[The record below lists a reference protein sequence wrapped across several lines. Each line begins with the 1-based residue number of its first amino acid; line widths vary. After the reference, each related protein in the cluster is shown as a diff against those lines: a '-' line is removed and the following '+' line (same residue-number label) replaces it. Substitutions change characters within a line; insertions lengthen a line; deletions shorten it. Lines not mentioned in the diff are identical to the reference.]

1 MVIPLGIIIGFGCAL
16 AGYVL
21 HGGNPVVLWQPTE
34 MLTIF
39 GLAIGAT
46 ISSNTNRTIKLMM
59 HDLSAVFKGSK
70 VNKVFLLDV
79 LALMFELL
87 NKIRKDGLMALEAD
101 IEEPEK
107 SEIFKKYPSVL
118 DNHHLVEFL
127 TDYLRMMLGGS
138 LNLVQLEGL
147 MEQELEEFVKTEHLA
162 VHAVDNMAQGLPA
175 FGIVAAVM
183 GVVQTMGS
191 IGLPPAELGKLIG
204 AALVGTFL
212 GILFSYAVVAP
223 IASAMGQRGEL
234 EIKSL
239 FAVKAI
245 LLASLNGFTPPQA
258 CEFGRKIMFPDQRP
272 TFKEFDEKA
281 KEVKGK

>member
-87 NKIRKDGLMALEAD
+87 NKIRKDGLMALEA
-101 IEEPEK
+101 
-107 SEIFKKYPSVL
+107 
-118 DNHHLVEFL
+118 
-127 TDYLRMMLGGS
+127 
-138 LNLVQLEGL
+138 
-147 MEQELEEFVKTEHLA
+147 
-162 VHAVDNMAQGLPA
+162 
-175 FGIVAAVM
+175 
-183 GVVQTMGS
+183 
-191 IGLPPAELGKLIG
+191 
-204 AALVGTFL
+204 
-212 GILFSYAVVAP
+212 
-223 IASAMGQRGEL
+223 
-234 EIKSL
+234 
-239 FAVKAI
+239 
-245 LLASLNGFTPPQA
+245 
-258 CEFGRKIMFPDQRP
+258 
-272 TFKEFDEKA
+272 
-281 KEVKGK
+281 

>member
-1 MVIPLGIIIGFGCAL
+1 MVIPLGIIIGFGCAI

-101 IEEPEK
+101 IEEPEN

>member
-87 NKIRKDGLMALEAD
+87 NKIRKDGSMALEAD
-101 IEEPEK
+101 IEEPEN

>member
-101 IEEPEK
+101 IEEPEN

-272 TFKEFDEKA
+272 TCKEFDEKA

>member
-101 IEEPEK
+101 LEEPEN

>member
-1 MVIPLGIIIGFGCAL
+1 MVIPLGIIVGFGCAI
-16 AGYVL
+16 AGYML

-101 IEEPEK
+101 IEEPEN

>member
-59 HDLSAVFKGSK
+59 HDLSAVFQGSK

-101 IEEPEK
+101 IEEPEN

>member
-101 IEEPEK
+101 IEEPEN

-147 MEQELEEFVKTEHLA
+147 MEQELEEFVKTENLA

>member
-101 IEEPEK
+101 IEEPEN

-272 TFKEFDEKA
+272 TFQEFDEKA

>member
-1 MVIPLGIIIGFGCAL
+1 MVIPLGIVIGFGCAL

-39 GLAIGAT
+39 GLSIGAT
-46 ISSNTNRTIKLMM
+46 ISSNNSRTIKLMM

-101 IEEPEK
+101 IEEPEN
-107 SEIFKKYPSVL
+107 SEIFKKYPAVL

-162 VHAVDNMAQGLPA
+162 SQALEYFQTALIAKPDLYNPA
-175 FGIVAAVM
+175 LLSYLIFVALNK
-183 GVVQTMGS
+183 
-191 IGLPPAELGKLIG
+191 IYLCLIPNIF
-204 AALVGTFL
+204 AIFFNIMHMSV
-212 GILFSYAVVAP
+212 S
-223 IASAMGQRGEL
+223 
-234 EIKSL
+234 SL
-239 FAVKAI
+239 
-245 LLASLNGFTPPQA
+245 
-258 CEFGRKIMFPDQRP
+258 
-272 TFKEFDEKA
+272 
-281 KEVKGK
+281 

>member
-101 IEEPEK
+101 IEEPEN

-127 TDYLRMMLGGS
+127 TDYLRMKLGGS

>member
-21 HGGNPVVLWQPTE
+21 HGGNPVVLWQRTE

-101 IEEPEK
+101 IEEPEN

>member
-39 GLAIGAT
+39 GMAIGAT

-101 IEEPEK
+101 IEEPEN

>member
-1 MVIPLGIIIGFGCAL
+1 
-16 AGYVL
+16 
-21 HGGNPVVLWQPTE
+21 VVLWQPTE

-39 GLAIGAT
+39 GVAIGAT

-101 IEEPEK
+101 IEEPEN